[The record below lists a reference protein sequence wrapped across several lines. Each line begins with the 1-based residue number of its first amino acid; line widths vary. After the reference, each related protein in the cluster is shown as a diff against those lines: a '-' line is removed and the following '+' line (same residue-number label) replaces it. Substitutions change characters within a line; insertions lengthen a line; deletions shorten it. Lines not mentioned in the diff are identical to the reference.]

1 MEFVCPVCKVIG
13 NIPLKNLEHPVTK
26 TTCQTCGAILLINP
40 EKGNVGAHKAPLKD
54 SLSLKSSST
63 QPTGAFSSILSMRQ
77 QDIDSKDWPAIA
89 VIVFILIVLIAA
101 GIYFALNPD
110 IMQEPLLTVRRI
122 N

>member
-13 NIPLKNLEHPVTK
+13 NIPEKNLEHPLTK
-26 TTCQTCGAILLINP
+26 TLCQTCKAILLINP
-40 EKGNVGAHKAPLKD
+40 EKGSVDAHKAPLKN
-54 SLSLKSSST
+54 SLTLESANT
-63 QPTGAFSSILSMRQ
+63 HPTGAFSSIFSMRQ

-89 VIVFILIVLIAA
+89 VIVFILVVLIAA

-110 IMQEPLLTVRRI
+110 IIQEPLLTVRRI